1 MCASSVGHDPS
12 ILKIVL
18 KTIPKWHHAA
28 IYTFVF
34 YTVYEYLYVSF
45 FVLAMQNRYEEVVR
59 STAELVSKWQCVGFT
74 HGVLNTD
81 NMSLLGLTIDYGP
94 YGFMDFFDPQFVPN
108 GSDSGGRYSYEKQ
121 PEVSGAVAVRLR
133 CSVVAVVL
141 QQRCDGVVVAVQ

>member
-1 MCASSVGHDPS
+1 MLFTYVNGKKVQEILLQLLPSVSLRPPPPVHDT
-12 ILKIVL
+12 KQ
-18 KTIPKWHHAA
+18 KC
-28 IYTFVF
+28 
-34 YTVYEYLYVSF
+34 
-45 FVLAMQNRYEEVVR
+45 NRYEEVVR

-121 PEVSGAVAVRLR
+121 PEVCTGHTLQRRLEV
-133 CSVVAVVL
+133 CVCCL
-141 QQRCDGVVVAVQ
+141 GV